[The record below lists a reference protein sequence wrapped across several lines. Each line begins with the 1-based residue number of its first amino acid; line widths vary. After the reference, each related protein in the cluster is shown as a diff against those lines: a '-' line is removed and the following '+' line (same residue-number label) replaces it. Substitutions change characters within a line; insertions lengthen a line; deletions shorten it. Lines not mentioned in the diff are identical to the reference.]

1 MKKIIVESSEPIRLD
16 RYIKRIFPTVTQGVI
31 ERYLRNGKIKVNKT
45 KVKFDFTQSTERG
58 ERRDGWILFN

>member
-16 RYIKRIFPTVTQGVI
+16 RYIKRVFPTVTQGVI

-45 KVKFDFTQSTERG
+45 KVKSSARVKSGDEIT
-58 ERRDGWILFN
+58 LFAYLCV